1 MPREQMGLLKRAP
14 VMLLIIALPVLSL
27 HANQMLS
34 WNYDSELLMTICIT
48 VISDVFHLL
57 IPRDLLV
64 GA

>member
-14 VMLLIIALPVLSL
+14 VMSLIIALPVLSMD
-27 HANQMLS
+27 ANQMLS
-34 WNYDSELLMTICIT
+34 WNLDSELLMTICII

-64 GA
+64 QV